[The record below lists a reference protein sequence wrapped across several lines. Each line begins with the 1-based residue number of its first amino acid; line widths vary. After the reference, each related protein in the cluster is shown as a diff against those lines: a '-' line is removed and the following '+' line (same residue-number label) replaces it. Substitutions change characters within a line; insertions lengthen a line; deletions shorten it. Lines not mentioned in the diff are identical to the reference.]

1 MQRFLALLLLVSVLL
16 RAQTT
21 DDFSQGDWRRFE
33 NTPGTL
39 TAAAGQLRLVAG
51 EEPPDWVTAS
61 KAFTVDV
68 TKTPLFVVSVT
79 AVSDGGT
86 VKLIRK
92 QPYDKQTAIQIDQP
106 GLYVID
112 MAKRFRWNGPCEIE
126 VCLYALGSGES
137 IDYAYVQFTDKLT
150 PEQENAARDRENSR
164 NLKLKVA
171 PFEVVP
177 LFNACS
183 VYFSSP
189 KREALAMSYRPAGG
203 TWLRAFAP
211 PYIEEDA
218 MYRGSIVNLA
228 EDTAYEL
235 RIADGDTV
243 LAETTFRT
251 WVSEVPI
258 AKTIVLD
265 QTTFDGHLAIEESG
279 TPEGWIRYTAKPG
292 FVLRNDR
299 TGPLLELNK
308 VKYIILDGLTLRGG
322 LQNAITVKRC
332 EQIRIQ
338 NCDIAG
344 WGRLGTQRFDLDGKF
359 YLEEGGAINWDC
371 AILISRSLGTVVER
385 CYVHDPVNTANSW
398 YYSHPAGPEAV
409 GVDKPRSTVLRYNDF
424 VGSDEHRWND
434 AVEGSGNF
442 DRDGGFNRDADVYG
456 NLMCFASD
464 DSIEIDGGQ
473 TNVRVFR
480 NKFEGC
486 LCGVS
491 IQGCMSSPSYVFDN
505 LLVNM
510 GDGRGVPGQTIKTSS
525 PGSGKSAVS
534 FIVGNT
540 AHNTG
545 SDLGL
550 LDHLRIVA
558 RNNIFAGRSS
568 ISRRDRSPRSEC
580 DYNLCST
587 GTEGEEPHGLIG
599 LPAFA
604 NPEAAVFVPVAESNV
619 VGKGVVIDNFAPGV
633 DGRVDL
639 GAIPTGSDLILPFRP
654 IPVALDRYQV
664 NVPVADFLA
673 GKASTVVATVDGVG
687 FSTPYRIAKNEVF
700 DWFTVTPEAGVL
712 TSGTTVTFTVT
723 PVPGKAPDRK
733 HLRGAFLIRLADGY
747 SRPVMVY
754 AETNAVQAVK
764 PARDGVWTQ
773 FIEAETPSGD
783 RAYEVADD
791 PAASGGKCAL
801 VAGSAKDKPVEYRFQ
816 VPKDGTYFV
825 LVRVRSEEP
834 VTNHDSFQF
843 CVDDG
848 ALTESQVRS
857 AADWTWSMAAH
868 NRPQRL
874 TCLQPF
880 KLKAGEHVLRV
891 APRESFSL
899 DLIAITDNPGVFE

>member
-1 MQRFLALLLLVSVLL
+1 MQRFLVLLLVSCL
-16 RAQTT
+16 AQAQVT
-21 DDFSQGDWRRFE
+21 DDFSQDGWRRFDS
-33 NTPGTL
+33 TPGTL
-39 TAAAGQLRLVAG
+39 TVEAGHLRLVDAQ
-51 EEPPDWVTAS
+51 EAPDWVTAS
-61 KAFTVDV
+61 KVFTVDPG
-68 TKTPLFVVSVT
+68 KTPLFVVNVN

-92 QPYDKQTAIQIDQP
+92 QPYDKQTALQIDRP

-112 MAKRFRWNGPCEIE
+112 MAKRFRWKEPCEIE
-126 VCLYALGSGES
+126 VCLYAIGVGENA
-137 IDYAYVQFTDKLT
+137 DYAYVQFTDKLT
-150 PEQENAARDRENSR
+150 PEQEAAVKERESR
-164 NLKLKVA
+164 PNKKLKVA

-189 KREALAMSYRPAGG
+189 QREALAMSYRPAGG
-203 TWLRAFAP
+203 TWLPALAP
-211 PYIEEDA
+211 PYIAEDG

-235 RIADGDTV
+235 RITDGDTV
-243 LAETTFRT
+243 LAGTTFRT
-251 WVSEVPI
+251 WASNVPI
-258 AKTIVLD
+258 AKTVVLD
-265 QTTFDGHLAIEESG
+265 ETNFTGNLAITESG
-279 TPEGWIRYTAKPG
+279 TPEGWVRYTAKPG

-299 TGPLLELNK
+299 TGPLLELNQA
-308 VKYIILDGLTLRGG
+308 KYVILDGLTLRGG
-322 LQNAITVKRC
+322 LQNVITVKQC
-332 EQIRIQ
+332 QQVRIQ

-344 WGRLGTQRFDLDGKF
+344 WGRLGTQRFDIDGKF
-359 YLEEGGAINWDC
+359 YMESGGTINWDC

-409 GVDKPRSTVLRYNDF
+409 GVDKPQSTVLRYNDF

-442 DRDGGFNRDADVYG
+442 DIDGGFNRDADIYG
-456 NLMCFASD
+456 NLMCFSSD

-473 TNVRVFR
+473 INVRVFR

-491 IQGCMSSPSYVFDN
+491 IQGCMASPSYVFQN
-505 LLVNM
+505 VLMNM

-534 FIVGNT
+534 FILGNT
-540 AHNTG
+540 CYNTG

-550 LDHLRIVA
+550 LDHLGIYA

-568 ISRRDRSPRSEC
+568 ITRRDRSPRSDC

-587 GTEGEEPHGLIG
+587 GNEGDEPHGLIG
-599 LPAFA
+599 QPTFTDPTGAVLVPAA
-604 NPEAAVFVPVAESNV
+604 DSNAVGRGIP
-619 VGKGVVIDNFAPGV
+619 IPNFEPGV
-633 DGRVDL
+633 DGKVDL
-639 GAIPTGSDLILPFRP
+639 GAIPAGSDLILPIRP

-664 NVPVADFLA
+664 NLTAAEFLA
-673 GKASTVVATVDGVG
+673 GQTRTVVATVGGKG
-687 FSTPYRIAKNEVF
+687 FSSPFRIAKNEVF
-700 DWFTVTPEAGVL
+700 DWFTVTPESGTL
-712 TSGTTVTFTVT
+712 TSGGTVAFTLT

-733 HLRGAFLIRLADGY
+733 HLRGAFLVRLADGY

-754 AETNAVQAVK
+754 AETNAVQAMK
-764 PARDGVWTQ
+764 PAGDGVWTQ
-773 FIEAETPSGD
+773 FLEAESPSGD
-783 RAYEVADD
+783 RAYEVVDD

-801 VAGSAKDKPVEYRFQ
+801 VAGSPKDAPVEYRFQ

-834 VTNHDSFQF
+834 VTSHDQFQF
-843 CVDDG
+843 AVDQGD
-848 ALTESQVRS
+848 LTESQVRS
-857 AADWTWSMAAH
+857 ATDWTWCMAAH
-868 NRPQRL
+868 NRRQRL
-874 TCLQPF
+874 TCLQPI
-880 KLKAGEHVLRV
+880 KLKAGEHVLRLT
-891 APRESFSL
+891 PRESFYL
-899 DLIAITDNPGVFE
+899 DLVAITDNPGVFE